1 MQCMK
6 RTAAALMVTV
16 MAALSMS
23 SCKEDTIIRSDAVP
37 DVDNINTFQLP
48 DTATLIT
55 RTIYDDSIIT
65 GYKNIATYY
74 HALGSVN
81 TDPFFGRTH
90 GAIYFQVIPPS
101 TSFTFQGTNP
111 QIDSA
116 VLVLPYGNFTWG
128 DTTNASPA
136 QKVRVYPITEKM
148 YYDSNYYSKQRIQI
162 DRTKLLG
169 TQNMYVKSLRD
180 SVNIWGTSYY
190 GHLRVRL
197 DTAQLMPLLR
207 KGIDSSSEYGKFLA
221 EFPGLY
227 VEPDTT
233 VIASALPYFA
243 MSSSV
248 GSSIYDKAGVV
259 LYYHNNSTDSLVTAF
274 SFNTVYSAHSNFIKR
289 DYSGTPAF
297 SLMSPTAPPN
307 PNVLLIQNEPGAAVE
322 VRIPLTNLLPK
333 GSVVNKAQLIFT
345 EIDTAS
351 ASLYFAPSR
360 IFPIGIRSD
369 STYSIADRYPLSSS
383 DPINF
388 IDGTR
393 KSVTVGSVVFNQ
405 YTINFPRELQQAFT
419 GGKNELH
426 LRINGTQT
434 FPAAYRLIA
443 RGRPAGDRKLKL
455 NIIYSKP

>member
-6 RTAAALMVTV
+6 RTATVLMVAV
-16 MAALSMS
+16 SAALSMS
-23 SCKEDTIIRSDAVP
+23 ACKEDTIIRSDAVP

-55 RTIYDDSIIT
+55 RTVFDDSIIT

-74 HALGSVN
+74 HALGSLN
-81 TDPFFGRTH
+81 TDPFFGKTH

-111 QIDSA
+111 QIDS
-116 VLVLPYGNFTWG
+116 VVMVLPYSGFTWG
-128 DTTNASPA
+128 DTTNASPV
-136 QKVRVYPITEKM
+136 QKVRVFPIAEQM
-148 YYDSNYYSKQRIQI
+148 QYDTSYYSKQRVSV
-162 DRTKLLG
+162 DRSKLLG
-169 TQNMYVKSLRD
+169 TQNMYPRGLRD
-180 SVNIWGTSYY
+180 SVNIWGTNYN
-190 GHLRVRL
+190 GHLRIPM

-207 KGIDSSSEYGKFLA
+207 KGIDSSADNPKFLA
-221 EFPGLY
+221 NFYGFY

-233 VIASALPYFA
+233 IIASSLPYFLLSNGA
-243 MSSSV
+243 
-248 GSSIYDKAGVV
+248 GIYDRAGIVI
-259 LYYHNNSTDSLVTAF
+259 YYHNNSADSLTTAF
-274 SFNTVYSAHSNFIKR
+274 ALSTTLCAHYNFIKR

-297 SLMSPTAPPN
+297 TLMSPAAPAN
-307 PNVLLIQNEPGAAVE
+307 PNVLLIQNEPGAAID
-322 VRIPLTNLLPK
+322 VRIPLQNLLPD
-333 GSVVNKAQLIFT
+333 GTAVNKAQLIFT
-345 EIDTAS
+345 EIDTAL
-351 ASLYFAPSR
+351 ASTYFSPGR
-360 IFPIGIRSD
+360 IFPVGVKD
-369 STYSIADRYPLSSS
+369 DATTYSIADRYPLDSN

-393 KSVTVGSVVFNQ
+393 KSVTIGSVVFNQ
-405 YTINFPRELQQAFT
+405 YTINFPRELQQAVK